1 MQWNESRSAW
11 LVGMFHDLCKVDDYC
26 YNWAGNKWE
35 WNKNQI
41 LTGHGE
47 KSLIMLQRHITL
59 TEQEIACIRW
69 HMGSFTDQK
78 EWEYY
83 GRAVERYPA
92 VLFTHTA
99 DMYASHVLGV

>member
-1 MQWNESRSAW
+1 
-11 LVGMFHDLCKVDDYC
+11 
-26 YNWAGNKWE
+26 
-35 WNKNQI
+35 
-41 LTGHGE
+41 
-47 KSLIMLQRHITL
+47 MLQRHITL

-78 EWEYY
+78 EWENY
-83 GRAVERYPA
+83 GSAGERYPA